1 MSIVSSA
8 FARPLMALVLVV
20 PLTACAA
27 QPQGPSGPAEEEE
40 VATAGELPDLTLYAY
55 PNQGQSPE
63 QLDRDR
69 YECYRWAMK
78 ETGFDPSAAE
88 VPPHRRVRVVT
99 GPAPGTKV
107 MAGAVTGAVI
117 GAAVS
122 NPWDTGE
129 GALIGAVAGTVVGAV
144 AASADEKERQ
154 RIEDDAR
161 RTERERAAAVERG
174 AERYRRALGACLA
187 GRGYTVR

>member
-1 MSIVSSA
+1 MSLVRFGSV
-8 FARPLMALVLVV
+8 RPLVALALAV
-20 PLTACAA
+20 PLAACAA
-27 QPQGPSGPAEEEE
+27 QPPAGEDPPED
-40 VATAGELPDLTLYAY
+40 VPVAGELPDVTLYAY
-55 PNQGQSPE
+55 PDKGQLPE

-69 YECYRWAMK
+69 YECYRWAMRQ
-78 ETGFDPSAAE
+78 TGFDPSAAE

-99 GPAPGTKV
+99 GPPPGAKV

-122 NPWDTGE
+122 NPWHTGD
-129 GALIGAVAGTVVGAV
+129 GALVGAVAGTVVGAV

-154 RIEDDAR
+154 RVEADAR
-161 RTERERAAAVERG
+161 RSERERAAAVERD
-174 AERYRRALGACLA
+174 AERYRRALGACLS

>member
-1 MSIVSSA
+1 MSMFCSVGS
-8 FARPLMALVLVV
+8 RPLIALALSL
-20 PLTACAA
+20 PLLACAS
-27 QPQGPSGPAEEEE
+27 QPPTTRYSPPEEE
-40 VATAGELPDLTLYAY
+40 VAAAGELPDLTLYAY
-55 PNQGQSPE
+55 PQKGQTPE

-99 GPAPGTKV
+99 GPPPGAKV

-122 NPWDTGE
+122 NPWHAGD
-129 GALIGAVAGTVVGAV
+129 GALVGAVAGTVVGAV
-144 AASADEKERQ
+144 AASADDRERQ
-154 RIEDDAR
+154 RVEDDAR
-161 RTERERAAAVERG
+161 RTERERAAAIERD

>member
-1 MSIVSSA
+1 MSAS
-8 FARPLMALVLVV
+8 RPRLSKPLIALLLSV
-20 PLTACAA
+20 PLAACAA
-27 QPQGPSGPAEEEE
+27 QPPASREEPREEEI
-40 VATAGELPDLTLYAY
+40 AAPGELPDLTLYAY
-55 PNQGQSPE
+55 PNKGQSPE

-78 ETGFDPSAAE
+78 QTGFDPSAAE

-122 NPWDTGE
+122 NPWNTGD
-129 GALIGAVAGTVVGAV
+129 GALIGAAAGTVVGAV
-144 AASADEKERQ
+144 AASADERERQ
-154 RIEDDAR
+154 RVEDDAR
-161 RTERERAAAVERG
+161 QSERERAAAIERD